1 MRALAE
7 PTEPSESIKAK
18 DGSKPG
24 YQPGSA
30 LLALPGQQRSG
41 NAKTASGISDM
52 AAGDGSPI
60 SAREERFKQESQL
73 LPQKGFDLTLINTH
87 YQNRRAIRK
96 QKMVLR
102 YGDFIQCGARDQN
115 GAALTDVLVY
125 ARYSLMETIIV
136 STSLCDH
143 TVRFCLDLKNLLD
156 VYRKAYP
163 NNTVVMV
170 RNIINDSS
178 DPEYYF
184 LREFIELR
192 SLKVLP
198 AYRSILLS
206 ITICED
212 DQFIFKKCLTTSIER
227 TKKNLL
233 GGQSI
238 ETEQV
243 SLLFSDCIEN
253 NPTDIPRFANVIGSI

>member
-1 MRALAE
+1 
-7 PTEPSESIKAK
+7 
-18 DGSKPG
+18 
-24 YQPGSA
+24 
-30 LLALPGQQRSG
+30 
-41 NAKTASGISDM
+41 
-52 AAGDGSPI
+52 
-60 SAREERFKQESQL
+60 
-73 LPQKGFDLTLINTH
+73 
-87 YQNRRAIRK
+87 
-96 QKMVLR
+96 
-102 YGDFIQCGARDQN
+102 
-115 GAALTDVLVY
+115 
-125 ARYSLMETIIV
+125 
-136 STSLCDH
+136 
-143 TVRFCLDLKNLLD
+143 
-156 VYRKAYP
+156 
-163 NNTVVMV
+163 VVMV

-253 NPTDIPRFANVIGSI
+253 NPADIPRFANVIGSI

>member
-1 MRALAE
+1 
-7 PTEPSESIKAK
+7 
-18 DGSKPG
+18 
-24 YQPGSA
+24 
-30 LLALPGQQRSG
+30 
-41 NAKTASGISDM
+41 
-52 AAGDGSPI
+52 
-60 SAREERFKQESQL
+60 
-73 LPQKGFDLTLINTH
+73 
-87 YQNRRAIRK
+87 
-96 QKMVLR
+96 MVLR
-102 YGDFIQCGARDQN
+102 YGDFIQCGARDQG

-136 STSLCDH
+136 STSLCDR
-143 TVRFCLDLKNLLD
+143 TVRFCLDLGNLLD

-206 ITICED
+206 ITICEH

-238 ETEQV
+238 DTEQV

-253 NPTDIPRFANVIGSI
+253 NPADIPRFANVIGSI